1 MRVLGLTTSTPR
13 GGAALVVGGR
23 VAGASGYVDL
33 QGHAERI
40 FAAID
45 AALAEAEREGA
56 GKAFDVIACDVG
68 PGSFTG
74 VRVGIAS
81 AKGIAAALGVTIVG
95 VGSLE
100 ALAEAAFADGAAKPD
115 ELVFAAIDAKKNEL
129 FVALYD
135 ASLTAVLP
143 PQLVGRNPTAAA
155 ALVAEIAPTALVR
168 RVGEWPDAESPAL
181 PDARSIARIAAA
193 RLAAGPA
200 QSVEAVYVR
209 APDAK
214 LPGT

>member
-13 GGAALVVGGR
+13 GGAALVVGDR

-45 AALAEAEREGA
+45 AAIAEAEREGA
-56 GKAFDVIACDVG
+56 GKGFDAIACDVG

-81 AKGIAAALGVTIVG
+81 AKGIAAALGVAIVG

-100 ALAEAAFADGAAKPD
+100 AMAEAAFADGSAKSD
-115 ELVFAAIDAKKNEL
+115 ELVFAAVDAKKNEL

-135 ASLTAVLP
+135 ASLIAVAP
-143 PQLVGRNPTAAA
+143 PQLLGRDPAAAA
-155 ALVAEIAPTALVR
+155 ALLGQIAPTASVR
-168 RVGEWPDAESPAL
+168 RIGEWPDAASPAL
-181 PDARSIARIAAA
+181 PDARSIARIAAS
-193 RLAAGPA
+193 RLAAGSAP
-200 QSVEAVYVR
+200 SVEAVYVR